1 MAGGRTPALN
11 WRAIQ
16 LVTLFSGA
24 PRKARSARFCFVFL
38 IIHARFMVAMDLA
51 PDKGL
56 LLLVD
61 DKLSRIAPLADIKV
75 MEALASVAAKN
86 KSCGRALKDQWK
98 VLTADGIGGR

>member
-1 MAGGRTPALN
+1 
-11 WRAIQ
+11 
-16 LVTLFSGA
+16 
-24 PRKARSARFCFVFL
+24 
-38 IIHARFMVAMDLA
+38 MVAMDLA

-86 KSCGRALKDQWK
+86 KSCGRALKDQ
-98 VLTADGIGGR
+98 